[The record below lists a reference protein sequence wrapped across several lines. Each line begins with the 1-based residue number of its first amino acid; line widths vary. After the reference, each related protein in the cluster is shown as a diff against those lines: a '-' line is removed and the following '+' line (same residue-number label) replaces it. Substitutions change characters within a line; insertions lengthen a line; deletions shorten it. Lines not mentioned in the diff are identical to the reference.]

1 MQKLYTM
8 KAEIIRPECTC
19 GDGASKF
26 AAMAQGTMTAL
37 ARAPDDA
44 QAVPAKSWGFPGVF
58 IKPDDAQERPKGNA
72 QATPAKSGRYA
83 GMFRGAA

>member
-1 MQKLYTM
+1 MKLYTQRNRIN
-8 KAEIIRPECTC
+8 APCSC

-37 ARAPDDA
+37 ARKPDDA
-44 QAVPAKSWGFPGVF
+44 QAVPAKSWSFPGVF
-58 IKPDDAQERPKGNA
+58 IKPDDAQESPTGNA
-72 QATPAKSGRYA
+72 RATPAKSGRYA

>member
-1 MQKLYTM
+1 MKLYTQRN
-8 KAEIIRPECTC
+8 KINEPCTC
-19 GDGASKF
+19 GDGKF

-37 ARAPDDA
+37 AR
-44 QAVPAKSWGFPGVF
+44 
-58 IKPDDAQERPKGNA
+58 KPDDAQERPKGNA

>member
-8 KAEIIRPECTC
+8 AGRINAPCSCADKGT
-19 GDGASKF
+19 F
-26 AAMAQGTMTAL
+26 AGMAQNVLTAL
-37 ARAPDDA
+37 ARKPDDA

>member
-1 MQKLYTM
+1 MKLYTQRN
-8 KAEIIRPECTC
+8 KINEPCTC
-19 GDGASKF
+19 GDGKF

-44 QAVPAKSWGFPGVF
+44 QA
-58 IKPDDAQERPKGNA
+58 
-72 QATPAKSGRYA
+72 TPAKSGRYA